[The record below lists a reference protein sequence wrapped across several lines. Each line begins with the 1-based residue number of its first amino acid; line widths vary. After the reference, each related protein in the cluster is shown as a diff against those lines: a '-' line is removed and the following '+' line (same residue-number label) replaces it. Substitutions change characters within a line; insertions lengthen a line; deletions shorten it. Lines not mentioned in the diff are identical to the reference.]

1 LLSTNRQRIT
11 TRLPAAVSFHTMEV
25 FMIDYTAIAVH
36 MRAAQLYP
44 TASMGEMIA
53 DAIVA
58 TWSQLKTAGRYLR
71 CQGKLMMTMPDSYS
85 TSLYRKERHQQV

>member
-1 LLSTNRQRIT
+1 LFFPNRLRIT

-25 FMIDYTAIAVH
+25 FMIDYTAIAIH

-53 DAIVA
+53 DAILA
-58 TWSQLKTAGRYLR
+58 TWSQLKTAGRFLR
-71 CQGKLMMTMPDSYS
+71 RQATLMTTMPDSYS
-85 TSLYRKERHQQV
+85 TSLYPQERRQQV